1 MLSFWSSKSEIQAS
15 FTRQAHVLPAYDVQ
29 LALHFTWSGR
39 FDETVAHS
47 GRNAQTAKAV
57 MFSLF
62 DCFPTVSLFVCV
74 HLCFALLSVRAFGD
88 RTLRQQYRSSLKA
101 EMRGMSLDMFELLNF
116 QLCYVLVI
124 LVQSD
129 AFHIVQMHSASFR
142 CIQHHSAMSSFFLLM
157 FTMLQLEC

>member
-1 MLSFWSSKSEIQAS
+1 MCYQPTTCNLLCIS
-15 FTRQAHVLPAYDVQ
+15 TR
-29 LALHFTWSGR
+29 SGR
-39 FDETVAHS
+39 FDETVSAFWEECSNSKSCHVS
-47 GRNAQTAKAV
+47 HV
-57 MFSLF
+57 FS
-62 DCFPTVSLFVCV
+62 FPTVFRLFHYLFVS

-157 FTMLQLEC
+157 FTMLHWNVKRIDCI